1 MSRLEFA
8 SPAERIMVAVDVDN
22 MEQAREIAKAASG
35 LGVSL
40 KIGNQLGTYA
50 GWQAAISLASE
61 FDVKI
66 FCDTKFKDI
75 PETVK
80 QSARAITKLQPHFF
94 TIMADNQGEALRG
107 AVEGVRST
115 AAELSVP
122 APMLLGV
129 TVLTSFTNEDAHR
142 VYGADSASK
151 VQQFATIAAGAGL
164 DGVVCSAE
172 EAEMLRIDP
181 LTRDLVLVTP
191 GIRPIWAAPN
201 DQARV
206 TTPSQAI
213 RMGADYLVIGRPITQ
228 PPEEIGTPRD
238 AILNIIKEIEGE
250 L

>member
-1 MSRLEFA
+1 
-8 SPAERIMVAVDVDN
+8 MVAVDVDN

-40 KIGNQLGTYA
+40 KIGNQLGAYA
-50 GWQAAISLASE
+50 GWQAVIELARE

-80 QSARAITKLQPHFF
+80 QSARALTKLQPDFF
-94 TIMADNQGEALRG
+94 NIMADTQGEALRG

-115 AAELSVP
+115 ATELSVK
-122 APMLLGV
+122 APILLGV
-129 TVLTSFTNEDAHR
+129 TVLTSFTNEDSHR

-164 DGVVCSAE
+164 DGIVCSAE
-172 EAEMLRIDP
+172 EAEMLRVDP
-181 LTRDLVLVTP
+181 LTRDLILVTP

-206 TTPSQAI
+206 TTPSQAV

-228 PPEEIGTPRD
+228 PPVEIGTPRD
-238 AILNIIKEIEGE
+238 AILNIIKELEGLE
-250 L
+250 